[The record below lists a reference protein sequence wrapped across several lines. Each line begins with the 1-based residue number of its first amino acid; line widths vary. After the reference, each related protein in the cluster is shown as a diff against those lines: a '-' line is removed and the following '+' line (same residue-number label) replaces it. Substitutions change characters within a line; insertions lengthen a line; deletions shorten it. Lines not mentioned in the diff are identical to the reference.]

1 MFYSRLSWFLTGVG
15 CFLRSRYT
23 YVPHSASTTLQ
34 TSVKFWKILR
44 YVLSID
50 YEMLCVAL
58 LEYCRFLLGTSK
70 SRAAPP
76 TVFSVVLVVS
86 FPVFFVLLVL
96 RVWVNSSYCQSR
108 ETLFRTL
115 NKGCYKK
122 SWGVDDQSSF
132 LPTTFSLQLP
142 CLSFSWLLV
151 MKLMETENSHI
162 LN

>member
-1 MFYSRLSWFLTGVG
+1 MLVAFFVVVTLVCHIALPLHCRLQWSSERFCVTFWVSTMRCSVLYYWSSVG
-15 CFLRSRYT
+15 SFRVHLNHER
-23 YVPHSASTTLQ
+23 PHPL
-34 TSVKFWKILR
+34 
-44 YVLSID
+44 
-50 YEMLCVAL
+50 
-58 LEYCRFLLGTSK
+58 
-70 SRAAPP
+70 
-76 TVFSVVLVVS
+76 FSVVLVIS
-86 FPVFFVLLVL
+86 FLVLFVLLVL

-142 CLSFSWLLV
+142 CLSFSWLPM
-151 MKLMETENSHI
+151 MKLIKTENSHI

>member
-108 ETLFRTL
+108 ETLFNTL
-115 NKGCYKK
+115 NKVCYKK
-122 SWGVDDQSSF
+122 SLRMFLCGVLTISRASSQLLF
-132 LPTTFSLQLP
+132 PFS
-142 CLSFSWLLV
+142 CLVCRFPGFWWW
-151 MKLMETENSHI
+151 N
-162 LN
+162 